1 MKSTQQHRLDGRRH
15 SHYGMIS
22 AAVALGLAGLGW
34 LLAGCVPTAVQPFYR
49 AADVVHA
56 PALLGTWK
64 DKPDGKERWTF
75 TPGEDKSYTVEIQS
89 DDQKAIFVAHL
100 FKLGNE
106 RFLDLYPAQSGLE
119 EKLQKNPYAVTL
131 IPGHLFVRLRATEP
145 ALRMSSMGLDWLKQQ
160 LKRDP
165 KAIDHVIVSE
175 DRVVFTGA
183 TEAMQAFITQHL
195 NNPDAWNEMYGDG
208 LVKVGGKPE

>member
-1 MKSTQQHRLDGRRH
+1 
-15 SHYGMIS
+15 MIS
-22 AAVALGLAGLGW
+22 AALALGVAGLGW
-34 LLAGCVPTAVQPFYR
+34 LLAGCVPTAVHPFYR
-49 AADVVHA
+49 AADVVHD
-56 PALLGTWK
+56 PALLGVWK

-75 TPGEDKSYTVEIQS
+75 TLREGKNYTVEIQS
-89 DDQKAIFVAHL
+89 DDQKAVFVAHL

-119 EKLQKNPYAVTL
+119 EKLQKNPYAVAL

-145 ALRMSSMGLDWLKQQ
+145 ALRMSSMGLDWLRQQ

-175 DRVVFTGA
+175 DRVVLTGG
-183 TEAMQAFITQHL
+183 TEAMQAFITQHV
-195 NNPDAWNEMYGDG
+195 NNADAWNEMYEDG
-208 LVKVGGKPE
+208 LVKVGDKPGVR